1 VHLEPTSYDQ
11 SLAQALDD
19 GEESEGL
26 RERLEA
32 GTATDEDRADARGR
46 LDETTRRRFE
56 LAHPIPPQA
65 QDLEVDA
72 EEIECPLDDLAA
84 AKSWKP
90 HGEAVRERLRAA
102 IEDAPAE
109 QPTVVTVRVRVV
121 PGE

>member
-11 SLAQALDD
+11 SLAEALDD
-19 GEESEGL
+19 GDESAGL

-65 QDLEVDA
+65 QDLEVEA
-72 EEIECPLDDLAA
+72 EELECAIDDLAGS
-84 AKSWKP
+84 KSWKP

-102 IEDAPAE
+102 IEDVPDE
-109 QPTVVTVRVRVV
+109 QPTVVTVRIRLV